1 MENNEILDSNLIGQQ
16 TSVFENYEIASSGK
30 RFANYVIDLVIY
42 YILVAMGGVAY
53 VLVFKIAEM
62 DTLTSYL
69 LAFIIM
75 FLYYSIMEAT
85 TGRTVGKMITRT
97 RVLNDDFSEPELGT
111 IIKRTFCRFIPF
123 DQLSFFGNGWHDS
136 ISGTVVVND

>member
-16 TSVFENYEIASSGK
+16 TSVVENYEIASSGK